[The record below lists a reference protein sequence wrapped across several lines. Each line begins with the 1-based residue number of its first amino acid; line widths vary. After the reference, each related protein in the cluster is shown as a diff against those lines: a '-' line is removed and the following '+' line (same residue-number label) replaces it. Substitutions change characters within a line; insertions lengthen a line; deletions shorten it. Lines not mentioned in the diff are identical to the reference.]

1 MDMRKY
7 ASSAFIKLDD
17 VQDRLRRETIVDVV
31 EGKWD
36 KPILKFASGAQ
47 FSLNKGNV
55 ATMIAEFGEDGDS
68 WIGVTIELFAGKAE
82 YDGDLK
88 DSVLVRPVTTKSS
101 AATARTTERRTDDNA
116 DSDIPF

>member
-1 MDMRKY
+1 MVSMRKY

-17 VQDRLRRETIVDVV
+17 VQDRPRRETIVDVV

-88 DSVLVRPVTTKSS
+88 DSVLVKPIAAKSP
-101 AATARTTERRTDDNA
+101 AATPKTTERRTDD
-116 DSDIPF
+116 SGEIPF